1 MRAINTY
8 RNGSTCRVGK
18 KTQTAIYRELK
29 FVGPR
34 YNSHEI
40 YVRSTDWNRT
50 FTSAISVSLKFKKI
64 F

>member
-1 MRAINTY
+1 MAQHVELGRRLRQRYIE
-8 RNGSTCRVGK
+8 
-18 KTQTAIYRELK
+18 ELK

-50 FTSAISVSLKFKKI
+50 LTSAISVSLNFFRKI

>member
-1 MRAINTY
+1 MA
-8 RNGSTCRVGK
+8 
-18 KTQTAIYRELK
+18 QHAELGRRLRQRYIEEFK

-50 FTSAISVSLKFKKI
+50 LISAISVGI
-64 F
+64 CI